1 MFLAHLPGGFL
12 LTQALIHRHV
22 KQDSAAYWR
31 LMVIGL
37 LASLAPDLDLFYF
50 YFIDQRQHLHHSYW
64 THIPIYWYS
73 LYLLCLLLVLMVG
86 QRSWLLICHVIFLNV
101 LLHFVLDS
109 VTGGI
114 RWLSPWDMTYFRLFS
129 VPKRFPLW
137 YANFVWHWTF
147 LLEISIIVSAVWL
160 GAKAH
165 GRCLFAWWNK

>member
-12 LTQALIHRHV
+12 LTQALLHGRV
-22 KQDSAAYWR
+22 TQGSPAYWR
-31 LMVIGL
+31 LMVMGL
-37 LASLAPDLDLFYF
+37 VASVLPDFDLFYF
-50 YFIDQRQHLHHSYW
+50 YLVDQQQHLHHSYW

-73 LYLLCLLLVLMVG
+73 LYLLCLMLVLMVG

-114 RWLSPWDMTYFRLFS
+114 RWLSPWDLTYFRLFT

-137 YANFVWHWTF
+137 YGNFIWHWTF
-147 LLEISIIVSAVWL
+147 LLELSIIASAVWF
-160 GAKAH
+160 GAKSH
-165 GRCLFAWWNK
+165 GSRLFAWCSK